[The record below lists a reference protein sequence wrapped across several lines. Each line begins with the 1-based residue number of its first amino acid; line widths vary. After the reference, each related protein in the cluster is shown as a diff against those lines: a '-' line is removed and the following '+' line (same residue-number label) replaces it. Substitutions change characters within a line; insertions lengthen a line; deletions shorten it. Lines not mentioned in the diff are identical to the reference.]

1 MRNIH
6 FKSLFILITAFLL
19 MLSVLPSA
27 QADNPIPPPRPP
39 LQVAHVVLLGD
50 SYSAGN
56 GAGEYDTAA
65 PGHYRSRNNW
75 ASRYVSWLNSKKT
88 DLHSLHKPREVGGDD
103 ENSY

>member
-1 MRNIH
+1 MRKNH

-19 MLSVLPSA
+19 TLSTLPSA
-27 QADNPIPPPRPP
+27 RADDPTPLPRPP
-39 LQVAHVVLLGD
+39 IQLAHVVLLGD

-75 ASRYVSWLNSKKT
+75 ASHYVNWLNSKK
-88 DLHSLHKPREVGGDD
+88 
-103 ENSY
+103 